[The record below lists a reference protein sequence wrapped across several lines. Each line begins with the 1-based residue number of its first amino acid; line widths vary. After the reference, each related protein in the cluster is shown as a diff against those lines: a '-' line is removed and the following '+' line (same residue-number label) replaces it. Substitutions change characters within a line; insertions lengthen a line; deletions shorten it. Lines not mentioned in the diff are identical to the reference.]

1 MTISKSKKLTFEE
14 YLNYQDDTDERY
26 ELIDG
31 ELVAL
36 PPESELNDWIAVHL
50 FLLLATA
57 QIVNPRLIRVHS
69 CEIQVPVLGPKDA
82 VNRYPDLVIL
92 REEHLAL
99 TQKRLTITRDMPPPR
114 LVVEVVSPG
123 RANRERDYEHKRRQ
137 YAALAIPE
145 YWLIDPELGKI
156 IIFQLAETGY
166 QEVSV
171 LQGET
176 PIVSPGF
183 GRLGITAAQILQG

>member
-1 MTISKSKKLTFEE
+1 MKQSKKLTFQE
-14 YLNYQDDTDERY
+14 YLNYQDDTDQRY

-36 PPESELNDWIAVHL
+36 PPESELNNWIANHL
-50 FLLLATA
+50 FLLLAMA
-57 QIVNPRLIRVHS
+57 QIVTPRLIQVHS

-82 VNRYPDLVIL
+82 ANRYPDLVIL

-123 RANRERDYEHKRRQ
+123 RANRERDYKYKYRQ
-137 YAALAIPE
+137 YAALSIPE
-145 YWLIDPELGKI
+145 YWIIDPELATI
-156 IIFQLAETGY
+156 TIFQLTGMGY

-171 LQGET
+171 LQGEM
-176 PIVSPGF
+176 PIVSPEF
-183 GRLGITAAQILQG
+183 GDLGLTAAQVLQG

>member
-1 MTISKSKKLTFEE
+1 MTISKSKKITFEE
-14 YLNYQDDTDERY
+14 YLNYQDDTDQRY

-31 ELVAL
+31 ELFAL
-36 PPESELNDWIAVHL
+36 PPESELNNWITNHL
-50 FLLLATA
+50 FLILATA
-57 QIVNPRLIRVHS
+57 QIVNPRLIRIHS
-69 CEIQVPVLGPKDA
+69 CEIQVPVLNSKDA
-82 VNRYPDLVIL
+82 ANRYPDLVIL

-137 YAALAIPE
+137 YAALSVPE

-156 IIFQLAETGY
+156 VIFQLAETGY

-171 LQGET
+171 LQGEMS
-176 PIVSPGF
+176 IISPEF